1 MPSGKWH
8 PTNDSLTAGT
18 VGIHGV
24 NAAGVQLKNKEA
36 RIAPSRQ
43 RLAKI
48 SMVASTCRTSLAI
61 WIVLTQ
67 SSTVSMPRRPMTIF
81 DQTVVSG
88 TILLLSTPSE
98 KHDASARSESNC
110 ERGRAPRLKKLGS
123 TAGAI
128 QAPPSSHS

>member
-1 MPSGKWH
+1 
-8 PTNDSLTAGT
+8 
-18 VGIHGV
+18 V

-48 SMVASTCRTSLAI
+48 SIVVSTCRTSLAI

-88 TILLLSTPSE
+88 TILLLTTPPKSTTLLPAL
-98 KHDASARSESNC
+98 KAIANAV
-110 ERGRAPRLKKLGS
+110 ERRG
-123 TAGAI
+123 
-128 QAPPSSHS
+128 